1 MTGKNK
7 LSNRILKKAVPILVI
22 VAVLLSAIYAHFDS
36 LQYQMGITVYE
47 MESEKID
54 GEFTV
59 ALISD
64 LHNHRFGEDNV
75 DLVEAV
81 RKQEPD
87 IVAVVGD
94 IITRTEPDDI
104 SVLKPLLEKFCE
116 IAPTYF
122 ALGNHEQ
129 AILNTTNVIEE
140 IEASGAILLSQEYQ
154 DIEINGNR
162 IKVGCL
168 DSNPEKGCPSR
179 QWLDDYSAEDEP
191 YKLLLCHQPEYMH
204 YFMRCE
210 IDLVLCGH
218 AHGGQVRLPDGQGI
232 YSPEQGFMPKFTEGV
247 FKSETATMVISRGLG
262 NAIWIPRINNPAELV
277 IVKVS

>member
-1 MTGKNK
+1 
-7 LSNRILKKAVPILVI
+7 
-22 VAVLLSAIYAHFDS
+22 
-36 LQYQMGITVYE
+36 
-47 MESEKID
+47 
-54 GEFTV
+54 
-59 ALISD
+59 
-64 LHNHRFGEDNV
+64 
-75 DLVEAV
+75 V

-87 IVAVVGD
+87 IIAVVGD

-104 SVLKPLLEKFCE
+104 SVLRPLLKKFCE

-129 AILNTTNVIEE
+129 TIMDTTNVIEE
-140 IEASGAILLSQEYQ
+140 IEASGAILLSQEYE

-162 IKVGCL
+162 IRVGCL
-168 DSNPEKGCPSR
+168 DSNPEKGCPGR
-179 QWLDDYSAEDEP
+179 IFLDDYSAEDAP

-247 FKSETATMVISRGLG
+247 FKSKTATMVISRGLG

>member
-1 MTGKNK
+1 MNNK
-7 LSNRILKKAVPILVI
+7 KKPSNRILKRAVPLFLI
-22 VAVLLSAIYAHFDS
+22 VAVILSVIYAHFDN

-54 GEFTV
+54 RELTV
-59 ALISD
+59 ALVCD
-64 LHNHRFGEDNV
+64 LHNHRYGEENSE
-75 DLVEAV
+75 LIEAV
-81 RKQEPD
+81 KKQEPD
-87 IVAVVGD
+87 IIAVVGD
-94 IITRTEPDDI
+94 IITRSEPDDI
-104 SVLKPLLEKFCE
+104 SVLRPLLEKFCE

-129 AILNTTNVIEE
+129 AIVDTTNVIEE
-140 IEASGAILLSQEYQ
+140 IEVSGAILLSQEHE
-154 DIEINGNR
+154 DIEIDGNKIR
-162 IKVGCL
+162 VGCL
-168 DSNPEKGCPSR
+168 DSNPEKGCPGR
-179 QWLDDYSAEDEP
+179 VFLDDYSAEDEP

-204 YFMRCE
+204 YFMKCE

>member
-1 MTGKNK
+1 MTGKK
-7 LSNRILKKAVPILVI
+7 KPSNRILKKAVPLFLIIAVI
-22 VAVLLSAIYAHFDS
+22 LSAIYAHLDR
-36 LQYQMGITVYE
+36 LQYRMGITVYE

-54 GEFTV
+54 GELTV
-59 ALISD
+59 ALVSD

-75 DLVEAV
+75 ELVEAV
-81 RKQEPD
+81 KKQEPD
-87 IVAVVGD
+87 IIAVVGD
-94 IITRTEPDDI
+94 IITRSEPDDI
-104 SVLKPLLEKFCE
+104 SVLRPLLEKFCE

-129 AILNTTNVIEE
+129 AIIDTTNVIDE
-140 IEASGAILLSQEYQ
+140 IEDSGAILLSQEYE
-154 DIEINGNR
+154 DIEIDGNKIR
-162 IKVGCL
+162 VGCL
-168 DSNPEKGCPSR
+168 DSNPEKGCPGR
-179 QWLDDYSAEDEP
+179 IFLDEYSAEDEP